1 MTLNLWF
8 MIRDLAMFVKLKFSV
23 LFFYRDM
30 ISGLFNSTG
39 VKLKK
44 LLIIVTIL
52 IQYYINVSLHLN
64 IDFILNVL

>member
-1 MTLNLWF
+1 

>member
-1 MTLNLWF
+1 
-8 MIRDLAMFVKLKFSV
+8 
-23 LFFYRDM
+23 M

>member
-1 MTLNLWF
+1 
-8 MIRDLAMFVKLKFSV
+8 
-23 LFFYRDM
+23 M

-52 IQYYINVSLHLN
+52 IQYYINVFLHLN
-64 IDFILNVL
+64 IDFILNIL